1 MEGTVNVW
9 DGSTVCRVHYYGYRE
24 TDEGLLKFFCSL
36 PEVFAVSPAFEC
48 SKQWIIIII
57 LKLII
62 EKRMRILKESGGETE
77 TKKKES
83 CQ

>member
-1 MEGTVNVW
+1 VEGTVNVW
-9 DGSTVCRVHYYGYRE
+9 DGSTARRVHYYGYRE

-36 PEVFAVSPAFEC
+36 PEVSAVSPAYEYT
-48 SKQWIIIII
+48 KQWIIIM
-57 LKLII
+57 LKIII

-77 TKKKES
+77 TKKKKS